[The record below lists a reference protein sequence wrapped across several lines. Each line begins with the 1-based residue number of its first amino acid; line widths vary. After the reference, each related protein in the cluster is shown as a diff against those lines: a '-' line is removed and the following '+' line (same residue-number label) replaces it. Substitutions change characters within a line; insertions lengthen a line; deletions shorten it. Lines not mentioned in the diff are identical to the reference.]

1 VWRKKLKEEIFA
13 YAAEEVGRRAC
24 DDFGHQRTANGA
36 QGRAKLFRQA
46 YEESTLF

>member
-13 YAAEEVGRRAC
+13 NAAEEVGRRAC
-24 DDFGHQRTANGA
+24 DDFGYQRTVDGA
-36 QGRAKLFRQA
+36 QDGAKLFKQA